1 MAKQIIEPRPP
12 RSISLTPT
20 QGSEGATRTVLLSQ
34 LLTYAEERGFT
45 RLRLVGGLEMQVRET
60 TDQIDRLVRTAATR
74 SPMPFAA
81 AHD

>member
-1 MAKQIIEPRPP
+1 MAKQIIETRPP

-20 QGSEGATRTVLLSQ
+20 QSSEGATRIVLLSH

-60 TDQIDRLVRTAATR
+60 TDQIDRLVRMAATR
-74 SPMPFAA
+74 SSVPAA
-81 AHD
+81 ATRE